1 MGMNKILEGL
11 RTLKGTI
18 ILTLIAVFMVLCV
31 FSFDSVKEFCY
42 GLKDRISSIIHPE
55 FRLPETKLIIENSKQ
70 ISELFTYARY
80 SEMICDSVRR
90 DTIQNKGFLG
100 WEDITVKDGRLVAI
114 LKGTAYASLDIA
126 KIKVEELHIDGKKSC
141 CIYLPHA
148 TISDVIINPKDRYLM
163 STPDELG
170 VWNEHYEDML
180 EVYEIYK
187 EKLKDKLKADGLL
200 EMAED
205 NGREVL
211 TLFLKGLGYHKVK
224 VVFEDRQEELSN
236 EELLSKNGFQ

>member
-1 MGMNKILEGL
+1 MNKVLATL
-11 RTLKGTI
+11 RTFKASL
-18 ILTLIAVFMVLCV
+18 VMVLISIV
-31 FSFDSVKEFCY
+31 IFIALLSYGSIKEAY
-42 GLKDRISSIIHPE
+42 YSIKDRISSIIHPE

-80 SEMICDSVRR
+80 SEMICDTLRR
-90 DTIQNKGFLG
+90 DSIQDENFLG
-100 WEDITVKDGRLVAI
+100 WTELKVKEGRLVAI

-148 TISDVIINPKDRYLM
+148 QISDVIINPKDRYLM
-163 STPDELG
+163 STPEELG
-170 VWNEHYEDML
+170 IWNEHYEDML
-180 EVYEIYK
+180 NVYDIYK
-187 EKLKDKLKADGLL
+187 EKLKNKLKEEGLI

-224 VVFEDRQEELSN
+224 VVFEDRKVEKFNKGQKNKN
-236 EELLSKNGFQ
+236 EFQ